1 MTIRLGLLGGWLAIA
16 MLMCVVAFSM
26 GSRGVAAAPA
36 ALLDCVGSTNGTP
49 EPTPPSEEPTSVA
62 GSGGSNGLPCPTIT
76 PTIGSAPPPLPGG
89 FGGGAGSGPNG
100 GSFPSYGGGANGA
113 NGSGGNGGAGG
124 SGSNAT
130 GSNGPSAS
138 GSASGTGSSG
148 SCSGIGCF
156 FQSAKNSVGHLLS
169 QAGNFWNS
177 QSTLGKVLIV
187 LGAVV
192 VVVAVVA
199 LVIFAAPILAA
210 AGGAIAGIGEAIAAS
225 DAAISISTFIAENWW
240 ARGLITG
247 AVNGITTVLFDH
259 FIDGQNWSSSL
270 QDGAVWFAAS
280 FVGYG
285 VGIRFAKWLGT
296 AGRLTWVQRMF
307 APLMRSD
314 EWFFNITK
322 VHLVGPGVR
331 RIARW
336 LAMTASAAA
345 VIWGVVGLEALNAT
359 VLHNALHLPPPDLL
373 QASIDTVVLGIA
385 FLAGPETA
393 PTIERTI
400 IRGLV
405 KENVEGSENELLG
418 HLVKKNIT
426 EAQKARESLMS
437 NPSPQ

>member
-1 MTIRLGLLGGWLAIA
+1 
-16 MLMCVVAFSM
+16 
-26 GSRGVAAAPA
+26 
-36 ALLDCVGSTNGTP
+36 
-49 EPTPPSEEPTSVA
+49 
-62 GSGGSNGLPCPTIT
+62 
-76 PTIGSAPPPLPGG
+76 
-89 FGGGAGSGPNG
+89 
-100 GSFPSYGGGANGA
+100 
-113 NGSGGNGGAGG
+113 
-124 SGSNAT
+124 
-130 GSNGPSAS
+130 
-138 GSASGTGSSG
+138 
-148 SCSGIGCF
+148 
-156 FQSAKNSVGHLLS
+156 
-169 QAGNFWNS
+169 
-177 QSTLGKVLIV
+177 LIV

-210 AGGAIAGIGEAIAAS
+210 VGGAIAGIGGAIAGIGEAIAAS
-225 DAAISISTFIAENWW
+225 DAAISIGTFIAENWW

-259 FIDGQNWSSSL
+259 FIDGQSWSSSL

-285 VGIRFAKWLGT
+285 VGIRFAKWLGA
-296 AGRLTWVQRMF
+296 AGRLTWVQRVF

-359 VLHNALHLPPPDLL
+359 VLHNALHLPRPDLL
-373 QASIDTVVLGIA
+373 QASIDTIVLGIA
-385 FLAGPETA
+385 FLAGPESA
-393 PTIERTI
+393 PTTERTI

-418 HLVKKNIT
+418 HLVKKNIS